1 MDKKPKAT
9 NPTSGMAKDNDLQYF
24 DVSDLIPTQLGISE

>member
-1 MDKKPKAT
+1 MVKKPRAT
-9 NPTSGMAKDNDLQYF
+9 NPTSRMAKDNDLQYF